1 MFTQNINT
9 NFQSNN
15 FFNQI
20 EKENSNINSMPSNDE
35 NALSAAVSENK
46 LEDTITISSVK
57 QTTPKTLPA
66 PTKIYIDNVINNALD
81 NISRGNNI
89 EDNKRIVRLFSNL
102 IRENPEKVLRSAYNL

>member
-1 MFTQNINT
+1 MVIQNINT
-9 NFQSNN
+9 NFQGNN
-15 FFNQI
+15 FLNQI
-20 EKENSNINSMPSNDE
+20 EKENTGINSMPSNEE
-35 NALSAAVSENK
+35 NALSDNVSENK
-46 LEDTITISSVK
+46 LEDTITLSSVK
-57 QTTPKTLPA
+57 QTTPKTLSA

>member
-9 NFQSNN
+9 NLQSNT
-15 FFNQI
+15 FLNQI
-20 EKENSNINSMPSNDE
+20 EKENTSLNSMPSNDE
-35 NALSAAVSENK
+35 NAISAVSENK
-46 LEDTITISSVK
+46 LEDTITLSSVK
-57 QTTPKTLPA
+57 QTTPKTLSA

-102 IRENPEKVLRSAYNL
+102 IRENPEKILRSAYNL